1 MLLAGRRRLA
11 GLLEQGRSSSNRAKI
26 RAGNPS
32 AKKIIITRYGVFC
45 ITLIAAEYHFGSVR
59 AYANSIQS
67 RLSCIQEQVISS
79 V

>member
-45 ITLIAAEYHFGSVR
+45 ITLIAAEKGSVLD
-59 AYANSIQS
+59 I
-67 RLSCIQEQVISS
+67 VILCPFLGSAFGCDTADD
-79 V
+79 